1 MTLKQAQLRG
11 NPLQQ
16 YRSFRRN
23 PIQFLQNTQSLGD
36 LVQIPSM
43 TGRASYILHHPELVK
58 AVLALD
64 EDKVVKGQSA
74 NILGYTL
81 GKGLLTSE
89 SEEHARQRRQLQPAF
104 HKDMLAN
111 SADEI
116 VRLAEERITS
126 WQSGEW
132 FSVSNELL
140 DLTLDVVFQT
150 LFGAYVGSKRAL
162 LHQVVEESVE
172 FSAKKLLNAFPAP
185 FWLPTPAN
193 LTHRQTLESF
203 DAIIAELM
211 QSTLPRSMDTEGKT
225 RNDGRDADIE
235 PKAVLTQ
242 KTTVLKFL
250 HDVRTESGEPLSP
263 VEIRNQLATLIIG
276 GHETTANLLTWVIY
290 ELARH
295 PDVLTTAADEVD
307 SVLQGHRPSFEDV
320 RRLPFLRQI
329 LRETMRM
336 YPPAWTILRE
346 SIAPIE
352 VENILIPPQSSLI
365 ISPYV
370 LHRNPEYFPHP
381 ESFSPARFDNHA
393 AHTWPQFAYI
403 PFGGGSRTCIGNTF
417 AQMEATLILAVL
429 LQQDVSWSTLPNALA
444 QPEPS
449 VSLRVKGGLDIML
462 MPRSNTSAKPP
473 TIPV

>member
-23 PIQFLQNTQSLGD
+23 PIQFLQSTQSLGD

-74 NILGYTL
+74 KILGYTL

-89 SEEHARQRRQLQPAF
+89 GEEHARQRRQLQPAF
-104 HKDMLAN
+104 HRDMLAN
-111 SADEI
+111 AADEI
-116 VRLAEERITS
+116 VRLAEERVTS

-132 FSVSNELL
+132 FSISNELL
-140 DLTLDVVFQT
+140 DLTLDVVFHT
-150 LFGAYVGSKRAL
+150 LFGAHVGSQRAL
-162 LHQVVEESVE
+162 LHLVVEESVD

-193 LTHRQTLESF
+193 LAHRQTLRRF
-203 DAIIAELM
+203 DAIIANLM
-211 QSTLPRSMDTEGKT
+211 QSTRPHSMDTEGRT
-225 RNDGRDADIE
+225 RNDDSDSNLRFDGLLS
-235 PKAVLTQ
+235 PKS
-242 KTTVLKFL
+242 TVLNFL
-250 HDVRTESGEPLSP
+250 YDVRSESGEPLSP

-290 ELARH
+290 ELAQH
-295 PDVLTTAADEVD
+295 PDVFSKAAAEVAT
-307 SVLQGHRPSFEDV
+307 VLQGHRPSFEDV

-346 SIAPIE
+346 SIAPLE

-381 ESFSPARFDNHA
+381 ESFSPARFDHHA
-393 AHTWPQFAYI
+393 PHTWPQFAYI

-417 AQMEATLILAVL
+417 AQMEATLILAIL
-429 LQQDVSWSTLPNALA
+429 LQQDVSWVTRPNKAP

-449 VSLRVKGGLDIML
+449 VSLRVKGGLEIRL
-462 MPRSNTSAKPP
+462 LRRSNPSTNPSTNP
-473 TIPV
+473 T